1 MLTPCFFTGY
11 GSVAHSRCAGNTV
24 TVVRPRLP
32 VRPKTTALSSMSESS
47 SLKLPKLS
55 REGDYRSWSQMM
67 RAYLITQDRL
77 DKFLDATPVT
87 GDAKAEEQDLICRA
101 KLQLQVTGPL
111 SSIVSRA
118 DSAKAAWDAL
128 RDDYK
133 GSLKTRQPQLT
144 AQLTQ
149 LSQGSDSIP
158 AYVDK
163 LLALRDEFDALSMES
178 SLPLLASQFIRG
190 LRDDLRCACAPAL
203 HKISSQGATAIDNI
217 AREIK
222 SLALLLP
229 DSVSKGRVNT
239 TDAGKGSSLGRNVT
253 RWNCGRKGHSVT
265 DCPKPRDDA
274 RIERNRQKFRD
285 AKTKGRGK
293 KVNFD
298 DKPATIMTVSSS
310 TIANLRGRSVGLSI
324 HAHMHVHLW
333 TFVL

>member
-11 GSVAHSRCAGNTV
+11 GSVAHSCCAGNTV

-77 DKFLDATPVT
+77 DKFLDATPAT

-144 AQLTQ
+144 AQLT
-149 LSQGSDSIP
+149 
-158 AYVDK
+158 
-163 LLALRDEFDALSMES
+163 
-178 SLPLLASQFIRG
+178 
-190 LRDDLRCACAPAL
+190 
-203 HKISSQGATAIDNI
+203 
-217 AREIK
+217 
-222 SLALLLP
+222 
-229 DSVSKGRVNT
+229 
-239 TDAGKGSSLGRNVT
+239 
-253 RWNCGRKGHSVT
+253 
-265 DCPKPRDDA
+265 
-274 RIERNRQKFRD
+274 
-285 AKTKGRGK
+285 
-293 KVNFD
+293 
-298 DKPATIMTVSSS
+298 
-310 TIANLRGRSVGLSI
+310 
-324 HAHMHVHLW
+324 
-333 TFVL
+333 